1 MEGDQWNK
9 KLWNRIANNTI
20 SWLPNAPEPPYLWL
34 SFIGRSDWPKGY
46 WMYHRKTIYL
56 DVQFADEGEL
66 VLSREGQQH
75 IIPSGAMAII
85 PPGEYRIETKSGC
98 RKRHFGI
105 SGIILNNNLAAMN
118 LNQVSIL
125 PDFRNP
131 EFEELYQSLFFMTVE
146 KDPEKARQYCAKS
159 YQMLLLLSDS
169 AVQSPY
175 PEELQRA
182 ITFINRNFPLEL
194 SLEKICR
201 SANCGKST
209 MQQQFKCF
217 LNMSP
222 IRYLIEVRMKYALKL
237 LENTPLSIKDIAEK
251 CGYDDQLYFSGTFRR
266 RYGCSPREYRKNG
279 FISKP

>member
-146 KDPEKARQYCAKS
+146 KDPEKALGIRLTRAMALEAKYTYS
-159 YQMLLLLSDS
+159 LNLNNLTLKL
-169 AVQSPY
+169 PG
-175 PEELQRA
+175 ELQKMK
-182 ITFINRNFPLEL
+182 INVENFAVSGGKIRISLRFRQKNAMARLQEMMN
-194 SLEKICR
+194 SLE
-201 SANCGKST
+201 GFT
-209 MQQQFKCF
+209 
-217 LNMSP
+217 
-222 IRYLIEVRMKYALKL
+222 IE
-237 LENTPLSIKDIAEK
+237 DI
-251 CGYDDQLYFSGTFRR
+251 
-266 RYGCSPREYRKNG
+266 N
-279 FISKP
+279 